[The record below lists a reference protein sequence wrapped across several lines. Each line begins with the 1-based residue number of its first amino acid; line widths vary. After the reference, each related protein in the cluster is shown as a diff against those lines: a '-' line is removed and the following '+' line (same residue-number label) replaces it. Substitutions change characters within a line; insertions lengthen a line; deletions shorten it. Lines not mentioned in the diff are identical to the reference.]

1 MSLVVCD
8 SSLRRRDRDERRLFW
23 GVSVVAAGLKVR
35 IGVWASGRNPKRWKT
50 KMLSFRLEMLGSLAR
65 EVVVLEKVEQ
75 LGGLDAMAL
84 EKSAGLRVLKTM
96 ARPVMEE
103 SALEASWGLGGWEAM
118 ILLEQ
123 KKSLELK
130 KRVWRREVLE
140 RGNTWA
146 SLPP

>member
-1 MSLVVCD
+1 
-8 SSLRRRDRDERRLFW
+8 
-23 GVSVVAAGLKVR
+23 
-35 IGVWASGRNPKRWKT
+35 
-50 KMLSFRLEMLGSLAR
+50 MLSFRLEMLGSLAR